1 MDKYETAMKLD
12 EIQRLIDKQFYHKA
26 LIIVD
31 TLNLN
36 KIKNSS
42 DLNMIIKVLIECEK
56 YQTAM
61 ELLLR
66 VRKKVNS
73 RRILHQL
80 VHVSIQLKDV
90 NSAEKFLAEFKKA
103 APSDTYQW
111 VFTYQIYKLK
121 GMPIPSCIE
130 ILEKLKTLDYR
141 EQWAY
146 ELARLYHK
154 NGDIEKC
161 VNECNDIVL
170 WFSEG
175 IFVEKAKLL
184 RAYYLENLNPE
195 DLLRQQLK
203 DVISVETEE
212 KKIQN
217 EIPEDEV
224 KVSNEKLEID
234 YDEKNEFEHDEEN
247 EIVQEIEPEI
257 GHEIKHEMNFE
268 VDPEIEV
275 ETQTNDLYPYEEEIE
290 EQETLI
296 QPHEPDTEQ
305 QEYVTEEAEESES
318 KEYVAEE
325 AEESE
330 SKEQVTEEVEKSESK
345 EYIIEE
351 VQVEDVTEI
360 EEEQELTREKK
371 MISKLSDVGVNF
383 EVLMDEYLNVEDIK
397 SQVLDSLEQIM
408 EGYTSDYN
416 MIISGDKKS
425 GKSTIAKR
433 MVMLLYQLKI
443 CTNTQLAQI
452 DASKINQMNLINRK
466 DQLINRCLIIENAG
480 ELSDESANQIK
491 EIIETSRGKVLF
503 ILEDDEVEMNRFM
516 KKHIDFRHK
525 FDIWIHIPKYNEE
538 ELFSFVNYFLSYK
551 EFSLS
556 REATLYMKQY
566 ISGLVRKKED
576 NRLFLT
582 MEKIGMAYHCAKERN
597 KIELRNTTVSKRCNE
612 IDFMTIEKD
621 DFQ

>member
-26 LIIVD
+26 LIIID

-73 RRILHQL
+73 RRVLHQL
-80 VHVSIQLKDV
+80 IHVSIQLKDV
-90 NSAEKFLAEFKKA
+90 SSAEKFLVEFKKT

-146 ELARLYHK
+146 ELAKLYHK

-161 VNECNDIVL
+161 VNECNDIIL

-195 DLLRQQLK
+195 DLLKQQLG
-203 DVISVETEE
+203 DVSNVGPEE
-212 KKIQN
+212 KETQV
-217 EIPEDEV
+217 EITEDEV
-224 KVSNEKLEID
+224 KGRDKR
-234 YDEKNEFEHDEEN
+234 H
-247 EIVQEIEPEI
+247 EIEPEI
-257 GHEIKHEMNFE
+257 QQEIKFEVEPEIEHEIQQEIKFEVEPEIEPEIKHERQQEIKFE
-268 VDPEIEV
+268 VEPEIEA
-275 ETQTNDLYPYEEEIE
+275 EIQIEAPIIE
-290 EQETLI
+290 EAEVK
-296 QPHEPDTEQ
+296 EQ
-305 QEYVTEEAEESES
+305 GTEEAP
-318 KEYVAEE
+318 VE
-325 AEESE
+325 A
-330 SKEQVTEEVEKSESK
+330 V
-345 EYIIEE
+345 I
-351 VQVEDVTEI
+351 EI
-360 EEEQELTREKK
+360 ETEQELTREKK
-371 MISKLSDVGVNF
+371 IITKLSDSGINF
-383 EVLMDEYLNVEDIK
+383 EALMDEYLNVESIK
-397 SQVLDSLEQIM
+397 WQVLDSLEQIM

-443 CTNTQLAQI
+443 CSNTQLAQI
-452 DASKINQMNLINRK
+452 NALKINQMDLIKRK

-480 ELSDESANQIK
+480 GLSDESVNQIK

-503 ILEDDEVEMNRFM
+503 ILEDEELEINRFM
-516 KKHIDFRHK
+516 KKHIDFRNM
-525 FDIWIHIPKYNEE
+525 FDMWFHIPKYNEE

-597 KIELRNTTVSKRCNE
+597 KIELRNTMVSKRCNE

>member
-26 LIIVD
+26 LIIID

-73 RRILHQL
+73 RRVLHQL
-80 VHVSIQLKDV
+80 IHVSIQLKDV
-90 NSAEKFLAEFKKA
+90 SSAEKFLVEFKKT

-146 ELARLYHK
+146 ELAKLYHK

-161 VNECNDIVL
+161 VNECNDIIL

-195 DLLRQQLK
+195 DLLKQQIG
-203 DVISVETEE
+203 DVSNVGPEE
-212 KKIQN
+212 KETQV
-217 EIPEDEV
+217 EITEDEV
-224 KVSNEKLEID
+224 KGRDKR
-234 YDEKNEFEHDEEN
+234 H
-247 EIVQEIEPEI
+247 EIEPEI
-257 GHEIKHEMNFE
+257 QQEIKFEVEPEIEHEIQQEIKFEVEPEIEPEIKHERQQEIKFE
-268 VDPEIEV
+268 VEPEIEA
-275 ETQTNDLYPYEEEIE
+275 EIQIEAPIIE
-290 EQETLI
+290 EAEVK
-296 QPHEPDTEQ
+296 EQ
-305 QEYVTEEAEESES
+305 GTEEAP
-318 KEYVAEE
+318 VE
-325 AEESE
+325 A
-330 SKEQVTEEVEKSESK
+330 V
-345 EYIIEE
+345 I
-351 VQVEDVTEI
+351 EI
-360 EEEQELTREKK
+360 ETEQELTREKK
-371 MISKLSDVGVNF
+371 IITKLSDSGINF
-383 EVLMDEYLNVEDIK
+383 EALMDEYLNVESIK
-397 SQVLDSLEQIM
+397 WQVLDSLEQIM

-443 CTNTQLAQI
+443 CSNTQLAQI
-452 DASKINQMNLINRK
+452 NALKINQMDLIKRK

-480 ELSDESANQIK
+480 GLSDESVNQIK

-503 ILEDDEVEMNRFM
+503 ILEDEELEINRFM
-516 KKHIDFRHK
+516 KKHIDFRNM
-525 FDIWIHIPKYNEE
+525 FDMWFHIPKYNEE

-597 KIELRNTTVSKRCNE
+597 KIELRNTMVSKRCNE